1 MAKKRQTFSKEF
13 KAKVILEA
21 LREESTIQ
29 EIAVKFGVHPNQ
41 ISQWKA
47 QAIAGM
53 ADLFERPN
61 KKSEEVRQQDEKENE
76 YLKTI
81 GEQKVEIDFLKKSTS
96 RYTATIQSC
105 RAFIPSLRFGIGL
118 QSLPRFVNQI
128 LEIEPIRMLNYL
140 FIDSNI

>member
-13 KAKVILEA
+13 KAKVALEA

-29 EIAVKFGVHPNQ
+29 EIAVKYGVHPNQ

-61 KKSEEVRQQDEKENE
+61 KKSEEVHSRMKKKTNTLRQLENRK
-76 YLKTI
+76 L
-81 GEQKVEIDFLKKSTS
+81 
-96 RYTATIQSC
+96 
-105 RAFIPSLRFGIGL
+105 SLIT
-118 QSLPRFVNQI
+118 
-128 LEIEPIRMLNYL
+128 
-140 FIDSNI
+140 

>member
-1 MAKKRQTFSKEF
+1 MARKRQTFSKEF
-13 KAKVILEA
+13 KAKVALEA

-29 EIAVKFGVHPNQ
+29 EIAVKHGVHQNQ

-61 KKSEEVRQQDEKENE
+61 KKSEEVRQQEEKENE

-81 GEQKVEIDFLKKSTS
+81 GEQKVELEYLKKSTGNF
-96 RYTATIQSC
+96 T
-105 RAFIPSLRFGIGL
+105 
-118 QSLPRFVNQI
+118 
-128 LEIEPIRMLNYL
+128 E
-140 FIDSNI
+140 